1 MFCRTFCETF
11 IPQWASSSNV
21 EATLIL
27 CCCFVL
33 LCHLDVNSFICKQ
46 WSSRR
51 QQTAKKRSPCLGVA
65 RVLIHYARTIRHV
78 HPLIRAWCA
87 IDQKFL
93 GDENQLSK
101 DQDLALLVQSDAVGQ
116 HDFKLAAS
124 SSSVSK
130 KKQSSCR
137 MSTACTVF

>member
-65 RVLIHYARTIRHV
+65 RVFSSILQEPCVIAEVFV
-78 HPLIRAWCA
+78 HPFLRAWCA

-116 HDFKLAAS
+116 HDFK
-124 SSSVSK
+124 
-130 KKQSSCR
+130 
-137 MSTACTVF
+137 

>member
-1 MFCRTFCETF
+1 VNCTCRNDVAVVLFSAALPPRCE
-11 IPQWASSSNV
+11 QYLW
-21 EATLIL
+21 
-27 CCCFVL
+27 
-33 LCHLDVNSFICKQ
+33 
-46 WSSRR
+46 WSRQ

-65 RVLIHYARTIRHV
+65 RVFSSILQEPCVIAEVFV
-78 HPLIRAWCA
+78 HPFLRAWCA

-130 KKQSSCR
+130 KKTKLMQDEHGMHSLLLLLLL
-137 MSTACTVF
+137 